1 MIRNVLVIIVGIIVY
16 GEQTSTNEFVGYMFA
31 LVGFVLYNMAKMNA
45 FEPRKGAT
53 TTTGS
58 GKEINGGDKKGV
70 GDGAGGDRYVD
81 GTGTGDDDGGGSV
94 AGWCAR
100 CMNAWPIFR
109 LGDLESQTYR
119 REAFG
124 RY

>member
-31 LVGFVLYNMAKMNA
+31 LVGFVLYNMGKMNA
-45 FEPRKGAT
+45 FEPRKPT

-58 GKEINGGDKKGV
+58 GREIDGGEKAP
-70 GDGAGGDRYVD
+70 GDGAGGDRHAE
-81 GTGTGDDDGGGSV
+81 GTGTGDDEGV
-94 AGWCAR
+94 AGWCAW
-100 CMNAWPIFR
+100 CMHAWPIFR